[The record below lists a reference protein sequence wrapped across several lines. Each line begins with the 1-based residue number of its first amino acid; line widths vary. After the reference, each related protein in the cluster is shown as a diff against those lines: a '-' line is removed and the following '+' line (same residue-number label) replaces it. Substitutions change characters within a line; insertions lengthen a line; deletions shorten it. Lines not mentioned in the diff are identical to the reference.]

1 MPSVDLRTRRDDKIE
16 PCDAG
21 NVPPQPAQRTVP
33 LGDQGSEA
41 TNASTTD
48 AQIIVTLQPGAVA
61 AQPPDT
67 SVSLTITPL
76 DPATVAPIPV
86 PQKAVSNAYQVGLVY
101 QPSQTPVTKVG
112 NATIALTAATTG
124 ETLLYSSDGAAW
136 QETPARPFGNTHGLI
151 GGFAGPGYYAV
162 AAPPNTSTTA
172 AGSTGA
178 SGSTGV
184 LLAVAVVGVAAVVVA
199 GVVLRGRRRGAAARS
214 RSGGGGGGGGGRGG
228 GGRGGGGRGGGG
240 HGRGGGHDRRG
251 GGGWGVGGCA
261 AGAGRWRRRCGRTSC

>member
-1 MPSVDLRTRRDDKIE
+1 VVLYAAVAVVTAGLSSRPFRPLFDGFAPPAPYRWVNPPKE
-16 PCDAG
+16 FAAG

-61 AQPPDT
+61 AHLPDT

-76 DPATVAPIPV
+76 DAATVAPIPA
-86 PQKAVSNAYQVGLVY
+86 PQKAVSNAYQVVLVY

-124 ETLLYSSDGAAW
+124 QTLLYSSDRTAW
-136 QETPARPFGNTHGLI
+136 QETPARPFGNTHGLV

-172 AGSTGA
+172 AGSSGVR
-178 SGSTGV
+178 GSTGV
-184 LLAVAVVGVAAVVVA
+184 LLAVGVVAVAAVVVA
-199 GVVLRGRRRGAAARS
+199 GVVLRRRRRA
-214 RSGGGGGGGGGRGG
+214 GGRGG
-228 GGRGGGGRGGGG
+228 GGGRRGGAANRRRAGGSSGGGRGGP
-240 HGRGGGHDRRG
+240 
-251 GGGWGVGGCA
+251 
-261 AGAGRWRRRCGRTSC
+261 RRRRP